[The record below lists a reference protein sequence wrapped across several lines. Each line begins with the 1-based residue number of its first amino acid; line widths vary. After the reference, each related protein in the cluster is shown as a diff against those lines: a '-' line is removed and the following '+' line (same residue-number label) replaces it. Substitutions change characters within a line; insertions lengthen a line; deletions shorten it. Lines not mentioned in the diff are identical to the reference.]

1 MLEVLEIVVKSE
13 KVDVVIVGSG
23 PAGMASALYASR
35 ANLNTVIIERG
46 LPGGEMQNTAFVEN
60 FPGFDKVS
68 GEDLSDNMLSGA
80 LNFGAELIHTDVE
93 EIGVRDNRKFV
104 KIKDKI
110 YETDVII
117 LATGAKYKSLDIPGE
132 EEHKG
137 SGVSNCAVCDGLFFT
152 NKDVVV
158 VGGGDSAVEEGTYL
172 AQFANNV
179 NIVHRRDELRAQ
191 QILQERAKETENVH
205 FIYNK
210 TVEEIHGENQVE
222 QVILRDTETGEEE
235 VFPSDGVFVYIGFY
249 PNSSLVEHLDI
260 TDKEGW
266 VLTNEQMETTV
277 SGLFAVGDVR
287 KKDLRQIV
295 TATGDGAI
303 AGQNAYNHIT
313 NKKREL

>member
-205 FIYNK
+205 FIYNR
-210 TVEEIHGENQVE
+210 TVEEINGENQVE